1 MTQQFSSNF
10 KYDSVM
16 IAMRMTTLEKKTP
29 IPPASPILGS
39 LSIKSLPSLIQAKKS
54 SSKSKNL
61 PSTFQFQPSCQKS
74 IPSTVTRVP
83 VTGASMVL
91 DTDGALV
98 HTLEPERVFGMRR
111 IVLHTNLEVKL
122 VVLVAISAEDD
133 GNLLSRDVTQFRIQ
147 SGVLFQP

>member
-1 MTQQFSSNF
+1 
-10 KYDSVM
+10 
-16 IAMRMTTLEKKTP
+16 
-29 IPPASPILGS
+29 
-39 LSIKSLPSLIQAKKS
+39 
-54 SSKSKNL
+54 
-61 PSTFQFQPSCQKS
+61 
-74 IPSTVTRVP
+74 
-83 VTGASMVL
+83 MVL